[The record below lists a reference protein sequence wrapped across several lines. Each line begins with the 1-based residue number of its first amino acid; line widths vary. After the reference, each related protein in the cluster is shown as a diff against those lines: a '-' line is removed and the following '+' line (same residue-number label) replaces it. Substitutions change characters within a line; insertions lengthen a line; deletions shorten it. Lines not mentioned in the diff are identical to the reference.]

1 MKSKLFCIEMTRS
14 IKVPPFGNT
23 IVSTVTIEIPAL
35 SLDDALTVA
44 YTQLPNPWE
53 MSNCFEVKGS
63 HVKTSD

>member
-1 MKSKLFCIEMTRS
+1 MKSKLFCIEMIRS

-53 MSNCFEVKGS
+53 MSNCFESKELNVKANG
-63 HVKTSD
+63 